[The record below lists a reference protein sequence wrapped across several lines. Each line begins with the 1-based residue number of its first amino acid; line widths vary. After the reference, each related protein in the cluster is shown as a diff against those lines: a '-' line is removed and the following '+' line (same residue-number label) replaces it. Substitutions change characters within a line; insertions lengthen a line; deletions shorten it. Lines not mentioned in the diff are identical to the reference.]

1 MWQVIANTLTRLLL
15 PSASPWVRNTITTLI
30 PSVVALVVEVVEQ
43 KGSGD
48 QSELAIKGA
57 EVVLD
62 ETLDELPAWKD
73 IGEERRDKIIGGLA
87 ELALFIV
94 SIAEAD
100 RSVRKRILKDARK
113 LKASRIPSLLKNIRK

>member
-1 MWQVIANTLTRLLL
+1 MRLLL

-30 PSVVALVVEVVEQ
+30 PSVVALVVDVVDK
-43 KGSGD
+43 KGSGN
-48 QSELAIKGA
+48 QAELAIKGA
-57 EVVLD
+57 ESVLD
-62 ETLDELPAWKD
+62 ETLDELPEWKN

-94 SIAEAD
+94 SIAETD

-113 LKASRIPSLLKNIRK
+113 LKAVRTASLKNLRK